1 MNTGVTPPGHGQKP
15 ASTLQSALVC
25 EGPPH
30 PWANQPQACRV
41 SSWKPMLFKVNRPV
55 SLGLWILWL
64 KDISELLGSLGL
76 RSIGRA
82 RNQAS
87 NYTRVPRC
95 ESTGGWGAASFLL
108 LPHLHDVRALLRRR
122 YVRHRRVLPLG
133 GRIVLHLLFLD
144 QRRRIRGAGAA
155 GSTAWQRSQGT
166 PRHGLGSHSCLGA
179 TSSRLHF

>member
-15 ASTLQSALVC
+15 ACTLQSALVC

-95 ESTGGWGAASFLL
+95 ESTGGWGAACRDSGEGRG
-108 LPHLHDVRALLRRR
+108 PRAWR
-122 YVRHRRVLPLG
+122 PP
-133 GRIVLHLLFLD
+133 
-144 QRRRIRGAGAA
+144 
-155 GSTAWQRSQGT
+155 T
-166 PRHGLGSHSCLGA
+166 PRAGVSCTERQAGCGERGRLTGRLGPGG
-179 TSSRLHF
+179 F